1 MSRIGK
7 KPVAVPSGVKVAIN
21 PQTRVVNIEGPK
33 GKLSMTHRPEVSVKW
48 EEGEKQIVCTVP
60 KDQLEFGNVRA
71 YWGMTRAL
79 LDSMIE
85 GVTKGYTQKLEVIGV
100 GWNAKLQGRNLQ
112 LAVGYADPV
121 TMPVPEGVTVVVEGP
136 IITMTSPDKQKIGQ
150 FAAEV
155 RSKRPPE
162 PYNGKGIKYVEE
174 VIQRK
179 QGKAFGA

>member
-33 GKLSMTHRPEVSVKW
+33 GKLAMTHRPEVSVKW
-48 EEGEKQIVCTVP
+48 EEGEKRIVCSVP
-60 KDQLEFGNVRA
+60 QDQLEVGNVRA

-79 LDSMIE
+79 LESMIE

-121 TMPVPEGVTVVVEGP
+121 TMPVPEGVTVVIEGP

-162 PYNGKGIKYVEE
+162 PYNGKGIKYVDE